1 MRCQLPAAAC
11 WHTLRCATP
20 WTCIIALRDP
30 VDRHHARVHQHR
42 APHGSWRE
50 ADSTLVRGQE
60 WGADAAF
67 DLYRGSLVA
76 YSALRDPVDGFVR
89 VFLDAEPFLAKA
101 LTCHFQA
108 RLQPMGL
115 CGPRY

>member
-1 MRCQLPAAAC
+1 MA
-11 WHTLRCATP
+11 
-20 WTCIIALRDP
+20 
-30 VDRHHARVHQHR
+30 
-42 APHGSWRE
+42 
-50 ADSTLVRGQE
+50 QE

-67 DLYRGSLVA
+67 DMYRGSLVA

-108 RLQPMGL
+108 RCGL
-115 CGPRY
+115 LGALVPWMMIFTPFMTRDSIKSSSKAWAG